1 MRYLDLTYFLGDPNV
16 WISPAKISNGTSYYR
31 YILLYTDYALIVS
44 QHAEETLGKD
54 LGRYFELK
62 QDSIGLPKIYLG
74 GHCRRV
80 QFDNGVEAWAFSSSQ
95 YVQAAV
101 KNVEEYVKDN
111 DNLKVSIRDET
122 PMQTSY
128 RPELDVSM
136 DLTPEDVY

>member
-1 MRYLDLTYFLGDPNV
+1 MIHRAVYGGKEAGINFRNHLRSCMRYLDLTYFLGDPNV

-62 QDSIGLPKIYLG
+62 QDSIGLPKICLG

-80 QFDNGVEAWAFSSSQ
+80 QFDNCV
-95 YVQAAV
+95 
-101 KNVEEYVKDN
+101 
-111 DNLKVSIRDET
+111 
-122 PMQTSY
+122 
-128 RPELDVSM
+128 
-136 DLTPEDVY
+136 